1 MVDLEILKVFSM
13 TEKTLE
19 DIETIMSMTQGL
31 KFVISYNDPEIH
43 RLICQNMRMQSYIK
57 NECVFDSSKM
67 EDIDFLIYSGKINL
81 YILEKPGMRIVFTE
95 DEESSSSSE
104 SNSKEGKKNKKNEKS
119 EKKKAEKKEKA
130 EDEND
135 PKNMTLIRELKT
147 EDCFGS
153 FEVNIMK
160 QNNARF
166 NKLLAYAIEPS
177 KVIIFEKKSNKL
189 TENKILSRRDLYQT
203 QREINNKDKNN
214 PKYYDPEIFLFDD
227 PQKIISVIDKVKEQV
242 SENFNNDQDII
253 YSKNIM
259 SELKREKEFLD
270 VCDHLNTSDL
280 KETLSYI
287 ENKYENYYTE
297 QSILELKLG
306 TVIQKTINN
315 IEKGQSNLL
324 EDMDNIRHKYYD
336 KKNNKN
342 KNLVQLNIDNEL
354 KDNKFEDYIIDKLN
368 TEKKLDEL
376 LRQKKMNDKHIE
388 VNKKKIKKEENE
400 LLNTYYCIY
409 CHARPRNAMSNN
421 CHHLVICEECIQK
434 TKVCPKCGK
443 NIDSYHKIYRS

>member
-43 RLICQNMRMQSYIK
+43 RLMCQNMRMQSYIA

-67 EDIDFLIYSGKINL
+67 EDINFLIYSGKINL
-81 YILEKPGMRIVFTE
+81 YISEKPGMRIVFSE
-95 DEESSSSSE
+95 DEESSSSE
-104 SNSKEGKKNKKNEKS
+104 SNSKDNKSKKNEKKKQKN
-119 EKKKAEKKEKA
+119 EKI

-135 PKNMTLIRELKT
+135 PKNWTLIRELKP
-147 EDCFGS
+147 EDCLGS
-153 FEVNIMK
+153 FEVDIMK

-166 NKLLAYAIEPS
+166 NKLLAYATEPS
-177 KVIIFEKKSNKL
+177 KAIIFEKNNKKAND
-189 TENKILSRRDLYQT
+189 NKILSRRDLYQT

-227 PQKIISVIDKVKEQV
+227 PQKIISVIDKVKERV

-259 SELKREKEFLD
+259 TELKREKEFLD

-306 TVIQKTINN
+306 TIVQKTINN
-315 IEKGQSNLL
+315 MEKGQNNLL

-368 TEKKLDEL
+368 KEKKLDEL
-376 LRQKKMNDKHIE
+376 LRQKKINDKHIE
-388 VNKKKIKKEENE
+388 INKKKIKKEENE

-409 CHARPRNAMSNN
+409 CHTRPRNAMSNN

-443 NIDSYHKIYRS
+443 NIDSYHKIFRS